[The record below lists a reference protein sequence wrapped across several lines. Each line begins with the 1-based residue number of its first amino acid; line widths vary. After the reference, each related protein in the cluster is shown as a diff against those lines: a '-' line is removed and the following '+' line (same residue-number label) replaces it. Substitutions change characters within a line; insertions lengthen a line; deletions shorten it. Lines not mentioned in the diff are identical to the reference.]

1 MSANHQI
8 SCRLYLDGKYMPLLD
23 EDGEIWYAPNAAEQ
37 DALNLAIQHVIEKG
51 DLLGDKEVLV
61 DFFDNKDIILS
72 YGPGTTPFPQPWLD
86 TFLGK
91 SFRIYPRDCEQG
103 WGPVFVEFVP
113 FDSPTPKGM
122 PAESRT
128 DALKALKQELR
139 LLKARVD
146 AIEKN
151 IADMESMV

>member
-8 SCRLYLDGKYMPLLD
+8 SCRLYLDGKYMPFLD

-37 DALNLAIQHVIEKG
+37 DSLTFAIQDVSEKG

-61 DFFDNKDIILS
+61 DFFDNKDMILS

-91 SFRIYPRDCEQG
+91 SFRIFPRECEQG

-113 FDSPTPKGM
+113 FDSPTPKGI
-122 PAESRT
+122 PTESREK
-128 DALKALKQELR
+128 ALKAYKEELCA
-139 LLKARVD
+139 LKARV
-146 AIEKN
+146 ATLEKSV
-151 IADMESMV
+151 AELESIV